1 VVKTVYLSLGSN
13 VGERERMLQS
23 ALDLLNASGV
33 AIHRVSSVYETEPV
47 DFREQRFFLN
57 LAVKAETQLFPTMLL
72 NRIQKIELALGRKRS
87 GPPKGPRTIDID
99 ILLYGGARVH
109 SARLTIPHP
118 RMHERRFVLAP
129 MCELAPDL
137 RHPELRN
144 TMRELLASVEGQ
156 SAHKVDF
163 TPQVPGSI
171 F

>member
-23 ALDLLNASGV
+23 ALDLLNASGIV
-33 AIHRVSSVYETEPV
+33 IKRISPVYETEPV

-57 LAVKAETQLFPTMLL
+57 LAVEAGTQLFPMMLL
-72 NRIQKIELALGRKRS
+72 NRVQKIELELGRKRA

-99 ILLYGGARVH
+99 ILLYGGARIH

-129 MCELAPDL
+129 MTELAPDL
-137 RHPELRN
+137 RHPELRH
-144 TMRELLASVEGQ
+144 TMRELLARVEGQ
-156 SAHKVDF
+156 KARKVDL
-163 TPQVPGSI
+163 TLRVPSQLG
-171 F
+171 